1 MDIEVTRLSP
11 AIGAEVHDIDLA
23 DDLNGLVKSELL
35 TAFHAHSVL
44 LLRGQ
49 KLTGR
54 ELILGAIWLGALDGQ
69 PRPQRGG
76 NGAIA
81 LHHDTAFQE
90 KPHKVSFLYAAE
102 APSTGGEMLFANM
115 YRAYQLVPPAV
126 KEKLAG
132 RTALQV
138 GGRTTTE
145 KPQAAEPHMTAGRD
159 HGARFSHPVF
169 VTHPATGRKALYV
182 SRLTTASIDGME
194 SGESDAVLEQLF
206 ACAEDPAIVY
216 RHVLCP
222 GDFIAWDNLS
232 ASHAE
237 TGFPADGGGKL
248 LRGATIGARPR
259 E

>member
-1 MDIEVTRLSP
+1 MDIQLTKLSP

-35 TAFHAHSVL
+35 TVFHAHSVL

-49 KLTGR
+49 KLTER
-54 ELILGAIWLGALDGQ
+54 QLILGAIWLGALGEH
-69 PRPQRGG
+69 PWLEGG
-76 NGAIA
+76 GRGAIPF
-81 LHHDTAFQE
+81 HHDTAFLE

-115 YRAYQLVPPAV
+115 YDAYELVPRAV

-138 GGRTTTE
+138 RGRTATE
-145 KPQAAEPHMTAGRD
+145 KPHMKEPDMKAGPD
-159 HGARFSHPVF
+159 DMERFSHPVF

-182 SRLTTASIDGME
+182 SRFTTAAIDGME

-206 ACAEDPAIVY
+206 ACAENPAIIC
-216 RHVLCP
+216 RHVLRP
-222 GDFIAWDNLS
+222 GDFIAWDNLCS
-232 ASHAE
+232 THAE
-237 TGFPADGGGKL
+237 TGFPADGRGKL
-248 LRGATIGARPR
+248 LRGATIGERPR